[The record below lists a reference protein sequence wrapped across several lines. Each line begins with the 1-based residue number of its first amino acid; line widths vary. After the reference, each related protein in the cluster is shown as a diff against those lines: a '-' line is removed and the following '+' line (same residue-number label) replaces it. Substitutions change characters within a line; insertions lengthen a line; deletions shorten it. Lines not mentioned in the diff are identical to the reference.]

1 MKLPIITLITASD
14 LIKPET
20 LEIFINDYKAML
32 KKLKIKKIPLIV
44 NSSKDIALFSRN
56 IDEAI
61 HPIFIISCKNG
72 NGMDFLTD
80 FLYLLP
86 SSKEKISFKLKTDVV
101 FDIHEHFVNSDKK
114 IIVAGILSK
123 GKLSLGQKCY
133 LGPDKAG
140 NYTLIE
146 IEGLHCKKIPTKN
159 LMQGQF
165 STVCISSNIL
175 I

>member
-86 SSKEKISFKLKTDVV
+86 SSK
-101 FDIHEHFVNSDKK
+101 KK
-114 IIVAGILSK
+114 YPLS
-123 GKLSLGQKCY
+123 
-133 LGPDKAG
+133 
-140 NYTLIE
+140 
-146 IEGLHCKKIPTKN
+146 
-159 LMQGQF
+159 
-165 STVCISSNIL
+165 
-175 I
+175 